1 MSFKKTLNEQQLG
14 ILRVSEVFVLSAAGA
29 GAGAGDVKGLRA
41 LVVMGPSVNFNTSK
55 PLLTRDYSSTYVMTA
70 AKRGYIQM

>member
-1 MSFKKTLNEQQLG
+1 MSFKKAINEQQLG
-14 ILRVSEVFVLSAAGA
+14 ILHVSEVFVLLAAGA

-55 PLLTRDYSSTYVMTA
+55 P
-70 AKRGYIQM
+70 

>member
-1 MSFKKTLNEQQLG
+1 
-14 ILRVSEVFVLSAAGA
+14 VFVLLAAGGGGGA

-55 PLLTRDYSSTYVMTA
+55 P
-70 AKRGYIQM
+70 